1 MIDLEQ
7 VNQALNQYLRLGT
20 FPVAVRMCQSAAEIP
35 DGAQFP
41 KRDLGFPVTV
51 CQGLSIARRYGWTM
65 AIGKDDQCCPY
76 GAVAMG
82 FLPPKEGFLNGTY
95 EELASLGRKET
106 SARTQQALSR
116 LEYGKYSYLL
126 AAPLQNA
133 AYEPHLIVVYGNPAQ
148 IARLIQSALYQTGG
162 ALSWSASGRMG
173 CSTTIARTIVNDE
186 CQVVVAGG
194 GERRI
199 ALTQDHELAFTIPL
213 SKVSLTTKGL
223 EATHKQL
230 SSMRYPTWSYLQ
242 EWKLPPGYRKLT
254 ELLMQDEQA

>member
-1 MIDLEQ
+1 MVDLEQ
-7 VNQALNQYLRLGT
+7 VNQALNQYLRLNT

-35 DGAQFP
+35 DGAQLP
-41 KRDLGFPVTV
+41 KRDLGFAVAV

-76 GAVAMG
+76 GAVTIG
-82 FLPPKEGFLNGTY
+82 FLPAKEGFLNGTY

-106 SARTQQALSR
+106 AARTQQALSR

-133 AYEPHLIVVYGNPAQ
+133 AFEPHLIVVYGNPAQ

-162 ALSWSASGRMG
+162 ALSWSAAGRIACSGI
-173 CSTTIARTIVNDE
+173 IARTIVSDE

-199 ALTQDHELAFTIPL
+199 ALTQDHELTFTMPL
-213 SKVSLTTKGL
+213 SKAGMTINGL
-223 EATHKQL
+223 EATHKQV
-230 SSMRYPTWSYLQ
+230 SSMRYPTWTYLQ
-242 EWKLPPGYRKLT
+242 EWRLSPGYRKLT
-254 ELLMQDEQA
+254 ELLTQDEQA

>member
-1 MIDLEQ
+1 MIDLGQ
-7 VNQALNQYLRLGT
+7 VNQVLNQYLRPGT

-35 DGAQFP
+35 DGAQLP

-51 CQGLSIARRYGWTM
+51 CQGLSMARRYGWTM
-65 AIGKDDQCCPY
+65 AISKDDQCCPY
-76 GAVAMG
+76 GAVAIG
-82 FLPPKEGFLNGTY
+82 FLPGKEELLNGTY

-116 LEYGKYSYLL
+116 LEYGKYSHLL

-133 AYEPHLIVVYGNPAQ
+133 AFEPHLIVVYGNPAQ
-148 IARLIQSALYQTGG
+148 IARLIQGALYQTGG
-162 ALSWSASGRMG
+162 ALSWSSSGRMG
-173 CSTTIARTIVNDE
+173 CSGTIARTIVSDE

-194 GERRI
+194 GERRV
-199 ALTQDHELAFTIPL
+199 ALTQDHELTFTIPL
-213 SKVSLTTKGL
+213 SKVSMTVNGL

-230 SSMRYPTWSYLQ
+230 SSMRYPTWSSLA

-254 ELLMQDEQA
+254 ELLM